1 MEILG
6 TCLKKKI
13 NSSLFLPLFANLFVL
28 YRCYKGYFMDEE
40 LKKEI
45 KEIYK
50 YRRNLFR
57 KENKMDKFKKIMKYV
72 VNGLN
77 FLNAILIG
85 ITPIWNIPY
94 GDEISK
100 TFIVIAGAISVYLLG
115 QKAVEK
121 REEEK

>member
-1 MEILG
+1 MNRDLEEEI
-6 TCLKKKI
+6 
-13 NSSLFLPLFANLFVL
+13 NN
-28 YRCYKGYFMDEE
+28 
-40 LKKEI
+40 
-45 KEIYK
+45 IYK

>member
-1 MEILG
+1 MDIDEI
-6 TCLKKKI
+6 
-13 NSSLFLPLFANLFVL
+13 
-28 YRCYKGYFMDEE
+28 
-40 LKKEI
+40 I
-45 KEIYK
+45 KELYQQ
-50 YRRNLFR
+50 RRNLFR

-94 GDEISK
+94 GDQISK

-121 REEEK
+121 KEE

>member
-1 MEILG
+1 M
-6 TCLKKKI
+6 
-13 NSSLFLPLFANLFVL
+13 S
-28 YRCYKGYFMDEE
+28 
-40 LKKEI
+40 
-45 KEIYK
+45 
-50 YRRNLFR
+50 
-57 KENKMDKFKKIMKYV
+57 KFKKIMKYV

-94 GDEISK
+94 GDQISK

-121 REEEK
+121 KEE

>member
-1 MEILG
+1 
-6 TCLKKKI
+6 
-13 NSSLFLPLFANLFVL
+13 
-28 YRCYKGYFMDEE
+28 MDEE

-50 YRRNLFR
+50 YRKNLFR

>member
-1 MEILG
+1 MDIDEI
-6 TCLKKKI
+6 
-13 NSSLFLPLFANLFVL
+13 
-28 YRCYKGYFMDEE
+28 
-40 LKKEI
+40 I
-45 KEIYK
+45 KELYQQ
-50 YRRNLFR
+50 RRNLFR

-72 VNGLN
+72 VNGIN

-94 GDEISK
+94 GDQISK

-121 REEEK
+121 KEE